1 MSEQSKT
8 VGEEWRAVRGWV
20 PWLLAG
26 VYFPLYVG
34 LDFVAGGTLASQT
47 GLPRSVSVAAFS
59 LAVAVL
65 VTAVVTV
72 SRFESLS
79 LSRAVDALD
88 PRTRVGTG
96 GRSTVGSGGGVNRK
110 TVPTPTPPAS
120 TDGVDGATGT
130 QDASADGGTG
140 GVADDQEEW
149 PEEWITAD
157 EL

>member
-1 MSEQSKT
+1 MSEQPKT

-34 LDFVAGGTLASQT
+34 LDLVAGGTLASQT
-47 GLPRSVSVAAFS
+47 GLPRSVSVAGCS
-59 LAVAVL
+59 LAVAVT

-72 SRFESLS
+72 SKLESVS

-88 PRTRVGTG
+88 PRSSVANG
-96 GRSTVGSGGGVNRK
+96 GRSRVGASGGVNRK
-110 TVPTPTPPAS
+110 TAGTPTPPTP
-120 TDGVDGATGT
+120 TDGDGGSGT
-130 QDASADGGTG
+130 PDPSPDGGTDG
-140 GVADDQEEW
+140 EETDGEDW
-149 PEEWITAD
+149 PEDWIPAN